1 MRHTPG
7 FFNLSPMA
15 FLSSGYVAIT
25 MMGAGILSLPLSS
38 RSGLFSSYLDSMFT
52 AASAITTTGLIV
64 FDTGTYYSA
73 FGQIVILLLVQIG
86 GLGYMLF
93 VVLVFLVAGRKIS
106 VMNNLM
112 LQESVKRP
120 LGVDVFHFTKIVVV
134 YTMIIQFCGA
144 LLLSLCFHRYFPL
157 RHSIYSGIFHAVS
170 AFNTAGFS
178 MYQDSFS
185 RFVNDVPINLIVN
198 ALSILG
204 ALGFFVLYDVSRVLA
219 EKWKGS
225 KNVRVSVHTKLML
238 VCTTFVLLLASSF
251 FFFTEHWNGDYS
263 LRQKVLSSFFQV
275 STASTTTGFNSIDVG
290 KIQPGNLFLLVLVMF
305 IGAGSGGTGG
315 GIKMTT
321 FIVAMLSVCSIITN
335 RDTVNVFRRRVPFSV
350 IRNSL
355 AIVIL
360 SGAWIALS
368 SYLMMLTEGK
378 DLMSL
383 LFEIT
388 SAIGTVGLSTG
399 ITPGLSSIGKT
410 VIILSMLIGRIGP
423 LGIGVSL
430 LKTEMEPN
438 YRYSTTDIFIG

>member
-7 FFNLSPMA
+7 FFKLSPMA

-25 MMGAGILSLPLSS
+25 MMGASILSLPISS

-64 FDTGTYYSA
+64 FDTGTYFSV
-73 FGQIVILLLVQIG
+73 FGQVVILLLVQIG

-93 VVLVFLVAGRKIS
+93 VALVFLVAGRKIS

-120 LGVDVFHFTKIVVV
+120 LGVDVFRFTKIVVL
-134 YTMIIQFCGA
+134 YTVIIELCGA

-178 MYQDSFS
+178 IYQDSFS
-185 RFVNDVPINLIVN
+185 RFVNDVPINMIVN
-198 ALSILG
+198 ALSVLG

-225 KNVRVSVHTKLML
+225 KNVHVSVHTKLML
-238 VCTTFVLLLASSF
+238 ICTTFVLLLASSF

-263 LRQKVLSSFFQV
+263 LRQKALSSFFQV
-275 STASTTTGFNSIDVG
+275 CTASTTTGFNSIDVG
-290 KIQPGNLFLLVLVMF
+290 TMQQGNLFLLVLVMF

-321 FIVAMLSVCSIITN
+321 FIVAMLSVCSIIAN

-355 AIVIL
+355 AIIIL

-368 SYLMMLTEGK
+368 AYLMVLVEGK
-378 DLMSL
+378 DLMCV

-399 ITPGLSSIGKT
+399 ITPGLSSTGKT
-410 VIILSMLIGRIGP
+410 LIILSMLIGRIGP